1 METEPKYYDGFPVRE
16 RHVETERERDLQ
28 CVNKSLIRQ
37 ISERDAEIRGINAAY
52 EVLEKENDALRE
64 QVTNLT
70 KANEFLFKLLSELTI
85 VSDKVSELNRDLKK
99 RNEKLRGILVDDLKR
114 KVPDKIADF
123 MV

>member
-1 METEPKYYDGFPVRE
+1 METEPKYYDGFLIRE
-16 RHVETERERDLQ
+16 KPVETERERDLQ

-85 VSDKVSELNRDLKK
+85 VSDKVSELNKDLKQ
-99 RNEKLRGILVDDLKR
+99 RNEKLREILVDTLKR
-114 KVPDKIADF
+114 N
-123 MV
+123 

>member
-1 METEPKYYDGFPVRE
+1 METEPKYYDGFLIRE
-16 RHVETERERDLQ
+16 KPVETERERDLQ

-85 VSDKVSELNRDLKK
+85 VSDKVSELNKDLKE
-99 RNEKLRGILVDDLKR
+99 RNAKLREILVDTLKR
-114 KVPDKIADF
+114 N
-123 MV
+123 